1 MKNLMNCPIINSAL
15 SFFMKLAF
23 HSSPIEAIMPRKNT
37 VIHRFL
43 LGAGFFHFV
52 HNMCTDEET
61 EILHFCYFRH

>member
-37 VIHRFL
+37 VIHGFL
-43 LGAGFFHFV
+43 FSVSLRSSKK
-52 HNMCTDEET
+52 TLT
-61 EILHFCYFRH
+61 TLYWLQPICYLLINP